1 MPRAWRLPAGVMIL
15 YGCAAAAYA
24 DNIYQ
29 CAGKDGAEVL
39 QNMPCQAGSEVWV
52 QKDGGEARSAPLPRG
67 ATPAATQ
74 GATRYA
80 PDPAATDAAVMDAQD
95 PQKTDASAVP
105 GDTAAAEAAALANL
119 PSEPA
124 LGMSQQQV
132 KAILGEPTAISRE
145 EVVQGTEVT
154 WTYGDSHVV
163 QFDASGRLT
172 KK

>member
-1 MPRAWRLPAGVMIL
+1 MIL
-15 YGCAAAAYA
+15 YGCAAPAYA

-52 QKDGGEARSAPLPRG
+52 QKDGGEAKSAPLARG
-67 ATPAATQ
+67 ATQ
-74 GATRYA
+74 GATRHA
-80 PDPAATDAAVMDAQD
+80 PDAAASDAAVMDAQSA
-95 PQKTDASAVP
+95 KTDASAVP
-105 GDTAAAEAAALANL
+105 GDTAAADSEALANL

-145 EVVQGTEVT
+145 EVVQGTEMT
-154 WTYGDSHVV
+154 WTYGDSRVL
-163 QFDASGRLT
+163 QFDSSGRLT

>member
-1 MPRAWRLPAGVMIL
+1 MPTAWRLPAGVMIL
-15 YGCAAAAYA
+15 YWCLAPAYA

-52 QKDGGEARSAPLPRG
+52 QKDGGEAKSAPLPRG
-67 ATPAATQ
+67 ATPAVTQ

-80 PDPAATDAAVMDAQD
+80 PDAAASDAAVMDAQSAN
-95 PQKTDASAVP
+95 TDASTVP
-105 GDTAAAEAAALANL
+105 GDTAAADSQALANL

-145 EVVQGTEVT
+145 EVVQGTEMT
-154 WTYGDSHVV
+154 WTYSDSRVL